1 MTVYRTILKV
11 RTIGSRVSGDLRPA
25 FMDNFGN
32 DFPGIG
38 YSVLEYDEAGGT
50 CVLEASC
57 SDNPAQPPGGARP
70 KAALSAVAK
79 HPAVLST
86 LSSHPNSPHIIC
98 SIGTVAP
105 DSVNED
111 QKTITVKGNTGP
123 YLRKEVVQTSQGP
136 VVRYI
141 VDEG

>member
-1 MTVYRTILKV
+1 MTVYRRILKV
-11 RTIGSRVSGDLRPA
+11 KTIGTRAGGDLRPA

-38 YSVLEYDEAGGT
+38 YTVLAYDEVAGV
-50 CVLEASC
+50 CVLEACC

-70 KAALSAVAK
+70 EAALSAVAR

-86 LSSHPNSPHIIC
+86 LASHPNSPHIIM
-98 SIGTVAP
+98 SVNTVVP
-105 DSVNED
+105 DSVDEN

-123 YLRKEVVQTSQGP
+123 YLRKETVQTPQGT

-141 VDEG
+141 IDEG